1 MVHVGNQGR
10 SGTTARSIRVI
21 AVTLR
26 GVPLLMSSN
35 YATLGTPAPAD
46 ISVLVDKVRSLEIQP
61 QQAQNVNGIRPN
73 ADERSRA
80 GTPALSSLW
89 DSTPVTVTVKP
100 PEQPA
105 AAPERTPS
113 ANPLWDIPLAT
124 LSGTR
129 ERPIFSSSR
138 RPRPSAVEAVPVAN
152 APAPLPKPVKA
163 ERPQLW
169 LLGTIAGGDQ
179 GFGIFVD
186 QTTKA
191 ALRLKIGEE
200 AQGWKLRSVHGREVT
215 LEREQQTVILS
226 LPEPGADPA
235 GQTRVQA
242 WNAGIL
248 QGPADLQSVLR
259 ERDGRR

>member
-1 MVHVGNQGR
+1 MVRVGSLGR
-10 SGTTARSIRVI
+10 YGTTARSIRVI
-21 AVTLR
+21 AVALR
-26 GVPLLMSSN
+26 AAPLLLFSN

-46 ISVLVDKVRSLEIQP
+46 IRVLDKVRSLEIQP
-61 QQAQNVNGIRPN
+61 QQVQNVSGIQPN
-73 ADERSRA
+73 AGERSRA
-80 GTPALSSLW
+80 GAPAMSSLW
-89 DSTPVTVTVKP
+89 DSTPMAVKP
-100 PEQPA
+100 PEQRA
-105 AAPERTPS
+105 AAPERAPS

-138 RPRPSAVEAVPVAN
+138 RPPPPAVAEVLVAN
-152 APAPLPKPVKA
+152 TPPPPKPVKA

-169 LLGTIAGGDQ
+169 LVGTIADGDQ
-179 GFGIFVD
+179 SFGIFVD
-186 QTTKA
+186 QTTKV

-215 LEREQQTVILS
+215 LKREQQTVTLS

-248 QGPADLQSVLR
+248 PGPADLQSMLR